1 MEKIIQNKESVVPAS
16 EADIVSAEL
25 QPRWKT
31 RYLKRYPDASVVD
44 DTELE
49 NLFYEDYDTAMEQL
63 KNLVEDNRALY
74 KLIVENPETGILLK
88 ELISGTP
95 LRVALIRANLIPEEP
110 SAEDEDYQAYIDAVN
125 ERKVQMR
132 RAEEQKK
139 IREKNRKKSE
149 SEVADFFA
157 SKEMDEEEAER
168 FIDFVDNV
176 LLGNITNDIYDK
188 QLLEKL
194 WHAFKYEE
202 EIRNARE
209 AGVIEGR
216 NAQIETRRLK
226 AAGSSD
232 GLPGSGNAVVAD
244 IPRKKGYIE
253 RLMSDDAYSY

>member
-1 MEKIIQNKESVVPAS
+1 
-16 EADIVSAEL
+16 
-25 QPRWKT
+25 
-31 RYLKRYPDASVVD
+31 
-44 DTELE
+44 
-49 NLFYEDYDTAMEQL
+49 
-63 KNLVEDNRALY
+63 
-74 KLIVENPETGILLK
+74 
-88 ELISGTP
+88 
-95 LRVALIRANLIPEEP
+95 
-110 SAEDEDYQAYIDAVN
+110 
-125 ERKVQMR
+125 
-132 RAEEQKK
+132 
-139 IREKNRKKSE
+139 
-149 SEVADFFA
+149 
-157 SKEMDEEEAER
+157 MDEEEAER